1 MVVGVLCLVAGL
13 GLTLVS
19 LANAQA
25 GKSNGTYFV
34 YYGLIIGGIVGI
46 FRGIQGQMGS
56 GR

>member
-1 MVVGVLCLVAGL
+1 MCLVAGL
-13 GLTLVS
+13 GLTLAS

-25 GKSNGTYFV
+25 GKSNGRYFV

-46 FRGIQGQMGS
+46 FRGIQAQMGS